1 MSITT
6 LSPELL
12 EQRHTAAEYLRWVRE
27 LIKLVQLEDNG
38 IERIRLRQGLAK
50 ELMNEA
56 FPIGLLAETFFE
68 ASEQVQISLRIG
80 SQNFDAEVID
90 GRAQESSVK
99 YIEVTTAGEGEQDY
113 LRMLALHEQG
123 QISGL
128 GKVTKTGT
136 KKTKRTVTVAKDVT
150 SQGEVLAR
158 ERASVLAAIERK
170 LDKPYPTGTL
180 LLLAFDDRMAFDRAD
195 NRTNLEEVL
204 ISLAPK
210 LGHFHSVALVGL
222 QCGMFLYQRTE
233 QVAPEY
239 LPDYKAQPATR

>member
-80 SQNFDAEVID
+80 SQNFDAPFW
-90 GRAQESSVK
+90 Q
-99 YIEVTTAGEGEQDY
+99 
-113 LRMLALHEQG
+113 
-123 QISGL
+123 
-128 GKVTKTGT
+128 
-136 KKTKRTVTVAKDVT
+136 
-150 SQGEVLAR
+150 
-158 ERASVLAAIERK
+158 
-170 LDKPYPTGTL
+170 
-180 LLLAFDDRMAFDRAD
+180 
-195 NRTNLEEVL
+195 
-204 ISLAPK
+204 
-210 LGHFHSVALVGL
+210 
-222 QCGMFLYQRTE
+222 YQ
-233 QVAPEY
+233 
-239 LPDYKAQPATR
+239 